1 MKIESIEVRHYRLP
15 LDPPFRASWDPRPR
29 TAFDSTIVVV
39 RAGGCEGVGSGDAML
54 GLTGHEDLFIG
65 QDVFDIERH
74 VAVLD
79 NLRFTTGARG
89 RWRSRSGTSRA
100 SCAGSR
106 CGGCSAASRRGC
118 ASTHRR
124 ASASRLKSGQRRPYF
139 CGMRA
144 IRQSRCGFMLILPK
158 ISLSCGRCGRRLA
171 PTLRSWSTPTRGGGC
186 RGIRRRRGTTRRR
199 PCRRELSG
207 LRVYW
212 LEEPLHRHDYRGL
225 SKLRTWSTVKIAG
238 GEGNREFSEFAEYL
252 AHGSL
257 DVYQPDVA
265 WSTGVLRA
273 KQLAERVRA
282 SGAMYTPHLGR
293 RARAAGEPAGR
304 GRVLGR
310 AVRRECAATA
320 ELDAGTARLLPSP
333 IVADGGWVDLG
344 DRPGLGV
351 EIDSG
356 AIERWRVG

>member
-1 MKIESIEVRHYRLP
+1 
-15 LDPPFRASWDPRPR
+15 
-29 TAFDSTIVVV
+29 
-39 RAGGCEGVGSGDAML
+39 
-54 GLTGHEDLFIG
+54 
-65 QDVFDIERH
+65 
-74 VAVLD
+74 
-79 NLRFTTGARG
+79 
-89 RWRSRSGTSRA
+89 
-100 SCAGSR
+100 
-106 CGGCSAASRRGC
+106 
-118 ASTHRR
+118 
-124 ASASRLKSGQRRPYF
+124 
-139 CGMRA
+139 
-144 IRQSRCGFMLILPK
+144 MLILPK

-186 RGIRRRRGTTRRR
+186 RGTRRRRGTTRRR
-199 PCRRELSG
+199 PCRRRAVGPPCVLAG
-207 LRVYW
+207 GAAA
-212 LEEPLHRHDYRGL
+212 RHDYRGL

-310 AVRRECAATA
+310 AVRRVCVRPPPNWTPERR
-320 ELDAGTARLLPSP
+320 DFFLPSP